1 MIRSFIRRNGGTLF
15 AGLAAALVAAVA
27 GHLTAAPAVEKEAA
41 KPIDVVICLDVS
53 NSMDGLIASAKSK
66 LWDIVNDLAKVKPTP
81 DLRVAL
87 YSYGHTNYDAKA
99 GWVRK
104 EADLTTDLDVIY
116 QKLNALTL
124 NGGEE
129 YVARVCRDAIQQQ
142 KWSDD
147 KNALK
152 LIFVCG
158 NEPASQDP
166 KIKLTDVGELA
177 VSKGIVINPIF
188 CGNAN
193 EPDAQDWKEFAKMA
207 RGSFASINQDKG
219 NVVIAAP
226 QDKELG
232 ELSSKLNSTYVAYG
246 RAGKEAAANQV
257 AQDTNAA
264 KAPGAEPAR
273 AQAKA
278 SGLYRN
284 EGWDLV
290 DRLKTDPKFD
300 IKKLKEEELCD
311 ELKKMKPE
319 EREAWVKKKAA
330 EREEL
335 QKKIQELAVQRETY
349 IKAEMK
355 KNPSKADSAFDAAI
369 RGALRKQA
377 ADKGIKVPE

>member
-166 KIKLTDVGELA
+166 KIKLKDVGELA